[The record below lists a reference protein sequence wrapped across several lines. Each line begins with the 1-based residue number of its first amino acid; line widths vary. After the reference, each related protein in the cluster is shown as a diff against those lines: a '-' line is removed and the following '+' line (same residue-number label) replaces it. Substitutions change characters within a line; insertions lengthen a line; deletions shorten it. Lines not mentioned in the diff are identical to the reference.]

1 MSETHPGVD
10 QESSVGMGQQR
21 RHFRVAPVS
30 RARSQKED
38 LHLQFKS
45 RAGQKPW
52 QQTARQTL
60 ERGVEHLQTSDRSIP
75 REKTGGEGEDSPEAS
90 GSELKC

>member
-1 MSETHPGVD
+1 M
-10 QESSVGMGQQR
+10 GMDEQC
-21 RHFRVAPVS
+21 RHFRVAPLLLT
-30 RARSQKED
+30 RPQKED